1 MKKEDLHDENSIDL
15 DFKYVEKVY
24 PRRKMERDFYL
35 NVVADLG
42 FDLNKFPNEDEDV
55 FKEKISG
62 KRSSLCWRYIYQISL
77 KIYDSPSISSFFF
90 PSSSSLFQCALSVYF
105 CFHCFFFQLIIFKC
119 VFLACTLHIELMF
132 FFFSFFP
139 LFCSVL
145 SVPQSNPQI

>member
-77 KIYDSPSISSFFF
+77 KIYDSPSISSFF
-90 PSSSSLFQCALSVYF
+90 SQVLAL
-105 CFHCFFFQLIIFKC
+105 CFNVHFLSIF
-119 VFLACTLHIELMF
+119 VFIV
-132 FFFSFFP
+132 FFS
-139 LFCSVL
+139 
-145 SVPQSNPQI
+145 N